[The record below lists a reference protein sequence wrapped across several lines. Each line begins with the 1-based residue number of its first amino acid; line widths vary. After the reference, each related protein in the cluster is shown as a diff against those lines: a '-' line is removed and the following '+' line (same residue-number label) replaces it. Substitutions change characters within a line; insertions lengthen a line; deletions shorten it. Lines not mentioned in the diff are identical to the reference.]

1 MDNKDLASMEDFE
14 DLEDLEKAIEP
25 DEQDL
30 DESTPITIPFII
42 PLSKPLSVNGT
53 EYTEL
58 DLSGLEDLTID
69 EYSKMLKQYE
79 KLYGAGSSAMPEY
92 EMDFALMVVEK
103 ILHIP
108 RSILQKVKAKDGAKI
123 RHVVTR
129 FFLQQV

>member
-1 MDNKDLASMEDFE
+1 MDNKELAPMEDFE
-14 DLEDLEKAIEP
+14 DLKKEMES

-42 PLSKPLSVNGT
+42 PLSKSLSVNGT

>member
-1 MDNKDLASMEDFE
+1 MDNKELAPME
-14 DLEDLEKAIEP
+14 DLENLEQEIES

-103 ILHIP
+103 VLHIP
-108 RSILQKVKAKDGAKI
+108 RSIMQKISAKDGANI
-123 RHVVTR
+123 RYAVTR

>member
-30 DESTPITIPFII
+30 DESTSITIPFII
-42 PLSKPLSVNGT
+42 SLSKPLSVNGT

-69 EYSKMLKQYE
+69 EYSEMLKQYE
-79 KLYGAGSSAMPEY
+79 KLNGAGSGAMPEY

-103 ILHIP
+103 VLHIP

-129 FFLQQV
+129 FFLQ

>member
-1 MDNKDLASMEDFE
+1 MDNKELAPMEDFE
-14 DLEDLEKAIEP
+14 DLEKEMES

-42 PLSKPLSVNGT
+42 PLSKSLSVNGT
-53 EYTEL
+53 EYKEL
-58 DLSGLEDLTID
+58 DLSGLEELTID

-103 ILHIP
+103 VLHIP

>member
-1 MDNKDLASMEDFE
+1 MDNKELAPMEDFE
-14 DLEDLEKAIEP
+14 DLEKEMES

-42 PLSKPLSVNGT
+42 PLSKSLSVNGT
-53 EYTEL
+53 ECTEL

-79 KLYGAGSSAMPEY
+79 KLYGAGSGAMPEY

-103 ILHIP
+103 VLHIP

-129 FFLQQV
+129 FFLQ